1 MNIQQL
7 RQSLK
12 QKWLIYYEQNIPWLV
27 KIRIWGTYDGLR
39 RPLSGFILA
48 TLSVLEPQFDEI
60 LSFMLDLNNDPD
72 KIVAALGLNF
82 NPDQELL
89 LIKSEHSMA
98 TSQVEGE
105 SPHEKHSEDQHVSSV
120 VTASQIA
127 PHSPAKTLDFNL
139 PRADQL
145 VPSFT
150 ATTEVVQTSKPEL
163 IAAFATKIAPDT
175 PVKTPSSSFLSES
188 QPARSSKA
196 ACRQTSH
203 SGQLS
208 SGGSLTMT
216 SQVNSKAKTM
226 PSVGLAS
233 EVKSN
238 NKTVRSSKA
247 ACRQTS
253 PKGRLPVGALLATTI
268 EICSNRKP
276 MRSSKAA
283 CRQTSP
289 KGRLPSGASLAIT
302 TEVKSNGKHPNI
314 QPQHVKSKVNLI
326 PTSNARSLASWV
338 DEFCYGARDKEK
350 DILI

>member
-82 NPDQELL
+82 NPDQELP

-98 TSQVEGE
+98 TSQVESE
-105 SPHEKHSEDQHVSSV
+105 SPDEKHFEDQHVSSV

-127 PHSPAKTLDFNL
+127 PYSPAKTLNFNL

-150 ATTEVVQTSKPEL
+150 ATTEVVHTGKPEL
-163 IAAFATKIAPDT
+163 IGAFATKIAPDT
-175 PVKTPSSSFLSES
+175 PVKTPSSSFINEY
-188 QPARSSKA
+188 QPAR
-196 ACRQTSH
+196 SH

-208 SGGSLTMT
+208 SEASLTMT
-216 SQVNSKAKTM
+216 SEVNSKAKTM
-226 PSVGLAS
+226 PSVALAT

-238 NKTVRSSKA
+238 DKTVRSSKA
-247 ACRQTS
+247 ACRQTL
-253 PKGRLPVGALLATTI
+253 PKGQLPVGALLATTI

-276 MRSSKAA
+276 VRSSKAA

-314 QPQHVKSKVNLI
+314 QPQHVKSKMHLI
-326 PTSNARSLASWV
+326 PTSNARSLTSWV